1 MQIWFQT
8 KYKNKIDLLKRFTS
22 QRCSKRLEVDH
33 INQTQH
39 PRIPHYKRTH
49 LLKAVIQELY
59 FEIQLPVEQI
69 LRMSSTIFSM
79 ISLLNNLRLKEA
91 HGNEKNLVKLRK
103 FILIM
108 FLHLWRLK
116 LNLWLNSSQ
125 VQILKVVWTSI

>member
-1 MQIWFQT
+1 
-8 KYKNKIDLLKRFTS
+8 
-22 QRCSKRLEVDH
+22 VDH

-39 PRIPHYKRTH
+39 PRIPHFKRTH

-108 FLHLWRLK
+108 FLHL
-116 LNLWLNSSQ
+116 
-125 VQILKVVWTSI
+125 